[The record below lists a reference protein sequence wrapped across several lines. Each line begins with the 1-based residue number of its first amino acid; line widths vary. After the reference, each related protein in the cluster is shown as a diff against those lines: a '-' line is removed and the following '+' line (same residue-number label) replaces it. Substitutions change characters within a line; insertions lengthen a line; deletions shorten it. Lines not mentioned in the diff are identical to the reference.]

1 LSLKFK
7 FFCRSFSSWQN
18 ASFEAVLLYMVRT
31 LRGHSQITIIW
42 MIIYQSDPASHYEFL
57 YLPCYIFRGSSWSF
71 PKEEVWRCN
80 LSLPTLHFLDMVL
93 LAIRQTSVPPCTPP
107 SRISLIRAELLR
119 VFDIVLLPVTSLH
132 ITCYTSYIIYDLN
145 DCYLIIAK
153 V

>member
-1 LSLKFK
+1 
-7 FFCRSFSSWQN
+7 
-18 ASFEAVLLYMVRT
+18 
-31 LRGHSQITIIW
+31 
-42 MIIYQSDPASHYEFL
+42 
-57 YLPCYIFRGSSWSF
+57 
-71 PKEEVWRCN
+71 
-80 LSLPTLHFLDMVL
+80 MVL